1 MKKILSVL
9 TVFSFLILQS
19 QVISSSRWTD
29 LFSYNNVLK
38 IREDNGRL
46 IAATENGIFFYTP
59 ATGELTKLSKA
70 NGLHEVKIS
79 AFDYNP
85 ETKTGLVGYVNG
97 TMDVIKPDGIT
108 YVVDIPLA
116 TGYTGSKKINHISI
130 TGNRAVVSVNY
141 GVSVFDLEK
150 KEFGDTSF
158 FISNGDYIPA
168 IESVI
173 KDNTVYAVT
182 ASAVKK
188 HEINVTFPIYSG
200 WSDAVVG
207 SYNHIDIENDLIAL
221 AGTNQV
227 LYGDGNSFS
236 PIPHEFS
243 KIKDVTVTPQNILVT
258 DDKTADKIVYYVYSF
273 SRTGTAA
280 GALEAEENLNSSW
293 ISNGKIYAATE
304 HSGIIDPSLKSYKP
318 DGPYNNRAYKI
329 NIAGDKLWV
338 STGGRKDRYNDP
350 LKSEENKNLGFYFYN
365 GSGWIYPS
373 YFKSNKT
380 FYNILDVVANPMNL
394 DEVFLANFTFSDTR
408 GYYKF
413 RYNGETDFDFIK
425 HYPNPSDGVNRDR
438 AVGLTYDDK
447 NNLFAVMGNVLKFDR
462 KTIYQ
467 FYDKNSDSFDTQR
480 SINTKVNVS
489 AQKPLYYDGLL
500 LIPIPRENIFA
511 IVDLKKTPST
521 LNDDTI
527 TIINSDSGL
536 PAASV
541 GSLSVAVD
549 KNGDAWIGTDK
560 GLRIISNVVD
570 YKNAKAE
577 PVIIEQNSIGEELFR
592 DSEILQIDIDSG
604 NQKWVS
610 VGGAGVFLLS
620 PNGQKIISHF
630 SRENSALPTND
641 VTDIKVDNT
650 TGKVYFVTFEGIV
663 VYQGNVVDVSEKF
676 GDVLVYPN
684 PVVHS
689 NYKGNVKI
697 RGLAEKTYLRITDA
711 AGNLVHQGVA
721 RGGYY
726 EWDLTNQGRRVASG
740 IYFVLMTNENG
751 SDKATAKI
759 AVIN

>member
-1 MKKILSVL
+1 MKKILSFF

-29 LFSYNNVLK
+29 LFSYNNVLQ
-38 IREDNGRL
+38 IREDNGKL

-59 ATGELTKLSKA
+59 KTGELTKLSKA

-141 GVSVFDLEK
+141 GVSIFDLEK

-158 FISNGDYIPA
+158 FISNGVYIPA

-200 WSDAVVG
+200 WSDVDVEG
-207 SYNHIDIENDLIAL
+207 SFSHIDIENDLIAL

-236 PIPHEFS
+236 PIPQGFS
-243 KIKDVTVTPQNILVT
+243 AIKDVTVTPQNILVT
-258 DDKTADKIVYYVYSF
+258 DAETAFSF
-273 SRTGTAA
+273 SRTGAAA
-280 GALEAEENLNSSW
+280 GTLEAKENLNSSW
-293 ISNGKIYAATE
+293 ISDGKIYAATE
-304 HSGIIDPSLKSYKP
+304 LSGIFDSGLKSYKP
-318 DGPYNNRAYKI
+318 DGPYNSRAYKI
-329 NIAGDKLWV
+329 SISGDKLWV
-338 STGGRKDRYNDP
+338 STGGRVDRYNDP
-350 LKSEENKNLGFYFYN
+350 LNTEMNKNLGFYFYD
-365 GSGWIYPS
+365 GSRWRYPS
-373 YFKSNKT
+373 YFRDNKT

-394 DEVFLANFTFSDTR
+394 NEVFLANFTFSKTR

-413 RYNGETDFDFIK
+413 KYDAATEDFDFVK
-425 HYPNPSDGVNRDR
+425 HYSNPSEEILRDR

-447 NNLFAVMGNVLKFDR
+447 NNLFAVMGNVLKFDK

-467 FYDKNSDSFDTQR
+467 LYDKNTDSFDTQR

-511 IVDLKKTPST
+511 IVDLKNTPLT
-521 LNDDTI
+521 VNDDII
-527 TIINSDSGL
+527 TIIDTDDGL
-536 PAASV
+536 PAGSE

-560 GLRIISNVVD
+560 GLRIISHVVD

-577 PVIIEQNSIGEELFR
+577 PIIIEQNGLGEELFR

-610 VGGAGVFLLS
+610 IGGAGVFLLS
-620 PNGQKIISHF
+620 PNGQKTINHF
-630 SRENSALPTND
+630 TRENSPLPTNV
-641 VTDIKVDNT
+641 VTDIKVDNK

-663 VYQGNVVDVSEKF
+663 VYQGNVVNVSEKF

-697 RGLAEKTYLRITDA
+697 SGLAEKTYLRITDA

-721 RGGYY
+721 RGGYF
-726 EWDLTNQGRRVASG
+726 EWDLTNRGKRVASG